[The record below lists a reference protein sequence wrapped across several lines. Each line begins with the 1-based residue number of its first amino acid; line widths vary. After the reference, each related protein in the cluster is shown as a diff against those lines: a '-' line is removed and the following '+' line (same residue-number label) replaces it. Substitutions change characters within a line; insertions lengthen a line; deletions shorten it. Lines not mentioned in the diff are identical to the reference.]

1 MRTKVKISFWTLFD
15 NWYLDGSIT
24 IDELIDY
31 LVAEAE
37 ELKLDTLK
45 VRPKA
50 LTIIPGSGSL
60 KFSVGILCDF
70 CITFHFCETV

>member
-1 MRTKVKISFWTLFD
+1 LD
-15 NWYLDGSIT
+15 LLLDGSIT

-50 LTIIPGSGSL
+50 LTIIPGPDSL
-60 KFSVGILCDF
+60 KYLAAILSLS
-70 CITFHFCETV
+70 

>member
-1 MRTKVKISFWTLFD
+1 MSLASSPCLSVKAESIYD
-15 NWYLDGSIT
+15 LDGSIT

-50 LTIIPGSGSL
+50 LTIIPGPGFL
-60 KFSVGILCDF
+60 V
-70 CITFHFCETV
+70 THW

>member
-1 MRTKVKISFWTLFD
+1 MQTKVKISFWTLFD
-15 NWYLDGSIT
+15 YRYSDGSIT

-60 KFSVGILCDF
+60 KFSMGILCDVEI
-70 CITFHFCETV
+70 CA

>member
-1 MRTKVKISFWTLFD
+1 MSLATLQCVGVKADPIYD
-15 NWYLDGSIT
+15 LDGSIT

-50 LTIIPGSGSL
+50 LTIIPGPGFL
-60 KFSVGILCDF
+60 V
-70 CITFHFCETV
+70 THW

>member
-1 MRTKVKISFWTLFD
+1 MDRGK
-15 NWYLDGSIT
+15 
-24 IDELIDY
+24 DELIDY

-50 LTIIPGSGSL
+50 LTIIPGPGSL
-60 KFSVGILCDF
+60 LSFKEMTDMQKL
-70 CITFHFCETV
+70 

>member
-1 MRTKVKISFWTLFD
+1 MDLL
-15 NWYLDGSIT
+15 LDGSIT

-50 LTIIPGSGSL
+50 LTIIPGAGSSKYL
-60 KFSVGILCDF
+60 AASFIVILISAQSFGFLSQVRRKRGI
-70 CITFHFCETV
+70 ENG